1 MNKKCTGT
9 LYEVGGKTF
18 CVGERKIKKINGK
31 TVDIRK
37 KKSLKKIKIKRK
49 SKNNKTKKH
58 Y

>member
-37 KKSLKKIKIKRK
+37 KKSLKKIKRK